1 MTITVSI
8 SDFRNNIA
16 DYLAR
21 ARAGDRIILKDD
33 KKDETVAEVIG
44 KKQFDSEKFW
54 KAMRKTA
61 GVFTAKNHPEW
72 ATRAKVEKWL
82 RKTRM
87 NAERNFDVCP

>member
-8 SDFRNNIA
+8 SDFRNNIS
-16 DYLAR
+16 DYLACV
-21 ARAGDRIILKDD
+21 RAGDKIVLRDE
-33 KKDETVAEVIG
+33 KKNEDVAELVG
-44 KKQFDSEKFW
+44 KERFNSKKFW
-54 KAMRKTA
+54 REMRKTA

-87 NAERNFDVCP
+87 NAERHFDVRP